1 MTFRPFRV
9 DQNMWSLLVARET
22 FILGAEDIK
31 ADLALDM
38 KKIVAYLKKLKA

>member
-1 MTFRPFRV
+1 MTFLPFRV
-9 DQNMWSLLVARET
+9 DQNMSSLSVAKET

-38 KKIVAYLKKLKA
+38 RKIVAYLKK